1 MKKKLLSIILVALT
15 SMLFSCDENVESES
29 NSGDVILNEDI
40 DIIFNENYQSIK
52 KLSEVPTIEQLMYDE
67 EVFGSFTGKYQ
78 ELYKNNV
85 LDNNLKDGQVGENDD
100 AKYIF
105 YNDDT
110 MRFVNRS
117 EGYAVNLKTDTTYVG
132 DFSVG
137 ACRSKLYNKDTTL
150 SISKEVGKNP
160 YDKWKTY
167 RDSWI
172 IRYLNNPEYLKDN
185 NLAYTSDPVIDSNS
199 ILNDY
204 LVTVFSIEIKNP
216 GNIKKN
222 FYNFATIRDVY
233 DFKGDVFYTF
243 VMKSTSDRTTDFV
256 NMIKSFELIHSK
268 GKPSN
273 QLNNMEV
280 KYEENWDEATKK
292 YYDKFISQE
301 RTDWGFYT
309 SGLEQKNIVE
319 AKLGAL
325 EEAMDYSFELMP
337 TYQHVLSSGSPSK
350 FALQNTIDLASGN
363 GFNGKKV
370 LHYTYQF
377 TANNNDVYGEDLYT
391 PLFDVLRGPNPN
403 GDTFF
408 DKRNLINQAF
418 TNIAEAFKSYK
429 EPILF
434 RLNNEMN
441 TDWTSYCGM
450 MTLND
455 PDIFIATW
463 RYLYNFFIDQ
473 GVTNTIWIFNPVAT
487 STPYSNWGEDM
498 AYFPGNDYVH
508 ALGLTWYEDNNNGKV
523 NSLTF
528 RKDYTNYYNKNN
540 KTWNKFPW
548 IISEFGCGA
557 GGDASGVRFR
567 HAASQ
572 ADYVLGMFDDFED
585 RANNPYLQNIK
596 AAIWFNVNDSSNGKI
611 TNQYEI
617 VIDKLPQTVLEFKE
631 GLKINK

>member
-1 MKKKLLSIILVALT
+1 MKKKLLSIVLVALT

-40 DIIFNENYQSIK
+40 DILFNENYQSIK

-243 VMKSTSDRTTDFV
+243 VMKSTSDRTADFV

-377 TANNNDVYGEDLYT
+377 TGNNNDVYGDDLYT

-463 RYLYNFFIDQ
+463 RYLYNFFIEQ

-567 HAASQ
+567 HASSQ
-572 ADYVLGMFDDFED
+572 ADYVIGMFDDFED

>member
-1 MKKKLLSIILVALT
+1 MKRKLLSIVLISLT
-15 SMLFSCDENVESES
+15 SMLISCDGQSQSEN
-29 NSGDVILNEDI
+29 NSDDITNNENI
-40 DIIFNENYQSIK
+40 DILFDENYENIK
-52 KLSEVPTIEQLMYDE
+52 KLSDVPTIEQLMYDE
-67 EVFGSFTGKYQ
+67 DLFGSFNGKYE

-85 LDNNLKDGQVGENDD
+85 LIKNLKDGQVSETDD
-100 AKYIF
+100 AKYLY

-117 EGYAVNLKTDTTYVG
+117 EGYAINLKTDTTYVG
-132 DFSVG
+132 DFSV
-137 ACRSKLYNKDTTL
+137 ASCSSKLYNEDTTL
-150 SISKEVGKNP
+150 TISKEVNKNP
-160 YDKWKTY
+160 YEKWKTY

-185 NLAYTSDPVIDSNS
+185 DLSYTQDSIIDSNS

-243 VMKSTSDRTTDFV
+243 LMKSTTNRNDDFI

-273 QLNNMEV
+273 QYQNMEV
-280 KYEENWDEATKK
+280 KYEEHWDEKTKK
-292 YYDKFISQE
+292 YYDKFISQD

-319 AKLGAL
+319 SKLGAL

-337 TYQHVLSSGSPSK
+337 TYQHALSGGSPSK
-350 FALQNTIDLASGN
+350 FALENSISLASGD

-377 TANNNDVYGEDLYT
+377 TSNNNDIYGEDLYT

-408 DKRNLINQAF
+408 DKRNLLNQAF
-418 TNIAEAFKSYK
+418 TNIANAFKSYK

-455 PDIFIATW
+455 PDIFKATW
-463 RYLYNFFIDQ
+463 RYLYNFFIEQ

-523 NSLTF
+523 DSLTF
-528 RKDYTNYYNKNN
+528 RKDYTKYYNKNN
-540 KTWNKFPW
+540 ATWNKFPW

-557 GGDASGVRFR
+557 GGDASGIRFR
-567 HAASQ
+567 HASSQ

-596 AAIWFNVNDSSNGKI
+596 AAIWFNVNDSSNGKV

-617 VIDKLPQTVLEFKE
+617 VIDKLPKTVLEFKE

>member
-1 MKKKLLSIILVALT
+1 MKKKLLSIVLVALT
-15 SMLFSCDENVESES
+15 SMLFSCDGSGNNES
-29 NSGDVILNEDI
+29 NND
-40 DIIFNENYQSIK
+40 DIIEKEDVDVLFNENYQSIK

-85 LDNNLKDGQVGENDD
+85 LDSNLKDGQVGENDD

-167 RDSWI
+167 RDSWL

-185 NLAYTSDPVIDSNS
+185 NLAYTHDPIIDSNS

-204 LVTVFSIEIKNP
+204 LVTVFSIEIKDP

-222 FYNFATIRDVY
+222 FYNFGTIRDIY

-292 YYDKFISQE
+292 YYDRFITQD

-319 AKLGAL
+319 SKLGAL
-325 EEAMDYSFELMP
+325 EEAMEYKFDLMP

-350 FALQNTIDLASGN
+350 FALQNTIDLASGD
-363 GFNGKKV
+363 GFNGMRV

-377 TANNNDVYGEDLYT
+377 TSNNNDVYGDDMYT

-418 TNIAEAFKSYK
+418 MNIANALKTYK
-429 EPILF
+429 LPVLF

-455 PDIFIATW
+455 PDIFQATW
-463 RYLYNFFIDQ
+463 RYLYNFFIEE
-473 GVTNTIWIFNPVAT
+473 GVKNTIWIFNPVAT

-508 ALGLTWYEDNNNGKV
+508 ALGLTWYEDNNDGKV
-523 NSLTF
+523 TYNTF
-528 RKDYTNYYNKNN
+528 RKDYTAYYNKNN
-540 KTWNKFPW
+540 LTWNKFPW
-548 IISEFGCGA
+548 IISEFGCGS
-557 GGDASGVRFR
+557 GGNASGVRFR
-567 HAASQ
+567 NASSQ
-572 ADYVLGMFDDFED
+572 AKYVNGMFEDFND
-585 RANNPYLQNIK
+585 REGNPYLQNIK
-596 AAIWFNVNDSSNGKI
+596 AAIWFNVNDSANGMI
-611 TNQYEI
+611 SNQYEI

-631 GLKINK
+631 GLKNNK

>member
-1 MKKKLLSIILVALT
+1 MKKKLLSIVLVALT
-15 SMLFSCDENVESES
+15 SMLFSCDGSGNNES
-29 NSGDVILNEDI
+29 NND
-40 DIIFNENYQSIK
+40 DIIEKEDVDVLFNENYQSIK

-167 RDSWI
+167 RDSWL

-185 NLAYTSDPVIDSNS
+185 NLAYTHDPIIDSNS
-199 ILNDY
+199 ILNDH
-204 LVTVFSIEIKNP
+204 LVTVFSIEIKDP

-222 FYNFATIRDVY
+222 FYNFGTIRDIY

-292 YYDKFISQE
+292 YYDKFITQD

-319 AKLGAL
+319 SKLGAL
-325 EEAMDYSFELMP
+325 EEAMEYKFDLMP

-350 FALQNTIDLASGN
+350 FALQNTIDLASGD
-363 GFNGKKV
+363 GFNGMRV

-377 TANNNDVYGEDLYT
+377 TSNNNDVYGDDMYT

-418 TNIAEAFKSYK
+418 MNIANALKTYK
-429 EPILF
+429 LPVLF

-455 PDIFIATW
+455 PDIFQATW
-463 RYLYNFFIDQ
+463 RYLYNFFIEE
-473 GVTNTIWIFNPVAT
+473 GVKNTIWIFNPVAT

-508 ALGLTWYEDNNNGKV
+508 ALGLTWYEDNNDGKV
-523 NSLTF
+523 TYNTF
-528 RKDYTNYYNKNN
+528 RKDYTAYYNKNN
-540 KTWNKFPW
+540 LTWNKFPW
-548 IISEFGCGA
+548 IISEFGCGS
-557 GGDASGVRFR
+557 GGNASGVRFR
-567 HAASQ
+567 NASSQ
-572 ADYVLGMFDDFED
+572 ARYVNGMFEDFNDRED
-585 RANNPYLQNIK
+585 NPYLQNIK
-596 AAIWFNVNDSSNGKI
+596 AAIWFNVNDSANGMI
-611 TNQYEI
+611 SNQYEI

-631 GLKINK
+631 GLKNNK

>member
-1 MKKKLLSIILVALT
+1 MKKKLLSIVLVALT
-15 SMLFSCDENVESES
+15 SMLFSCDENVESEN
-29 NSGDVILNEDI
+29 NSGDIILNEDI
-40 DIIFNENYQSIK
+40 DILFNENYQSIK

-160 YDKWKTY
+160 YEKWKTY

-243 VMKSTSDRTTDFV
+243 VMKSTYDRTTDFV

-319 AKLGAL
+319 SKLGAL

-377 TANNNDVYGEDLYT
+377 TANNNDVYGDDLYT